1 MKKTKKLPTNLE
13 VYRKIRKE
21 KAPPSKVFKDK
32 TKYDRKKRKD
42 DRDP

>member
-21 KAPPSKVFKDK
+21 KAPPSKAFKDK
-32 TKYDRKKRKD
+32 TKYDRKKKKND
-42 DRDP
+42 EDS